1 MSRNQMLCD
10 AMKIPVSELIVKYME
25 RLGIEFVFGMP
36 GAHIQPVYDS
46 LYHSRVKTVL
56 AKHEQG
62 AAFMACGCTRASG
75 KISACITTAGP
86 GATNLVTGIANAY
99 ADRQP
104 ILVIT
109 GETSTHIFGKGG
121 LQESSGEGGSIDQGE
136 LFKSITRYRKVIER
150 TDYLANVLNQASKV
164 LLSPNS
170 GPVLLCLPFNVQQEL
185 VDADLLDRV
194 DTARPDPAATENVRS
209 IDALTG
215 LILEARNP
223 VIVAGYGC
231 IKSGAQ
237 AQVSELSHSLNI
249 PVTSSMKGKGV
260 ISEQSALSLGS
271 LGVTSTGYAYK
282 YIVENADAIIF
293 LGAGFNER
301 TSYLWDA
308 TLLHNKKIAQ
318 VDSNPE
324 QIDKVFKADVAV
336 TGDIK
341 STLKGVLRKLDAQG
355 VNRQAVRKQIAAN
368 DPVARRDAG
377 SSKIFSAGFALIES
391 FFRRLEK
398 HFPRD
403 LVVFDDNLIFA
414 QNFFNVS
421 SENRFYPNSGISS
434 LGHAIPAAIGARFA
448 EHKPTIAIIGDGG
461 FQMCCMELMTAVN
474 YRLPLTVVMF
484 NNSSM
489 GLIRKNQ
496 YQSYGQRYIDCEFE
510 NPDYALLAKSFGIE
524 YRHVETEADLDELFA
539 DTDFSAAIN
548 LVEIMLDK
556 DAFPN
561 YNSLRK

>member
-1 MSRNQMLCD
+1 
-10 AMKIPVSELIVKYME
+10 
-25 RLGIEFVFGMP
+25 
-36 GAHIQPVYDS
+36 
-46 LYHSRVKTVL
+46 
-56 AKHEQG
+56 
-62 AAFMACGCTRASG
+62 
-75 KISACITTAGP
+75 
-86 GATNLVTGIANAY
+86 
-99 ADRQP
+99 
-104 ILVIT
+104 
-109 GETSTHIFGKGG
+109 
-121 LQESSGEGGSIDQGE
+121 
-136 LFKSITRYRKVIER
+136 
-150 TDYLANVLNQASKV
+150 
-164 LLSPNS
+164 
-170 GPVLLCLPFNVQQEL
+170 
-185 VDADLLDRV
+185 
-194 DTARPDPAATENVRS
+194 
-209 IDALTG
+209 
-215 LILEARNP
+215 
-223 VIVAGYGC
+223 
-231 IKSGAQ
+231 
-237 AQVSELSHSLNI
+237 
-249 PVTSSMKGKGV
+249 MKGKGV

-524 YRHVETEADLDELFA
+524 YRHVEAEADLDELFA

>member
-1 MSRNQMLCD
+1 
-10 AMKIPVSELIVKYME
+10 
-25 RLGIEFVFGMP
+25 
-36 GAHIQPVYDS
+36 
-46 LYHSRVKTVL
+46 
-56 AKHEQG
+56 
-62 AAFMACGCTRASG
+62 
-75 KISACITTAGP
+75 
-86 GATNLVTGIANAY
+86 VTGIANAY

-121 LQESSGEGGSIDQGE
+121 LQESSGEGGSIDQDE
-136 LFKSITRYRKVIER
+136 LFKSLTRYRKVIER

-185 VDADLLDRV
+185 VDADLLDHV
-194 DTARPDPAATENVRS
+194 DTERPDPAAHENTRA

-237 AQVSELSHSLNI
+237 AQVTELSDSLNI

-271 LGVTSTGYAYK
+271 LGVTSTGYAYQ
-282 YIVENADAIIF
+282 YIVKNADAIIF

-308 TLLHNKKIAQ
+308 DLLHNKKIAQ

-324 QIDKVFKADVAV
+324 QIGKVFKADVAV

-341 STLKGVLRKLDAQG
+341 STLKGVLRKLDARG
-355 VNRQAVRKQIAAN
+355 VNRQAIRKQIAAN
-368 DPVARRDAG
+368 DPVARHDVG
-377 SSKIFSAGFALIES
+377 SSKIFSAGFTLVES

-398 HFPRD
+398 HFPGD
-403 LVVFDDNLIFA
+403 LLVFDDNLIFA

-448 EHKPTIAIIGDGG
+448 VHKPTMAIIGDGG

-496 YQSYGQRYIDCEFE
+496 FQSYGQRYIDCEFQ
-510 NPDYALLAKSFGIE
+510 NPDYALLARSFGIE
-524 YRHVETEADLDELFA
+524 HRCVATEDDLDRLFA
-539 DTDFSAAIN
+539 ETDFTDAIN